1 MQLPAFAAAE
11 APEEESG
18 RLSVIADHDP
28 SPGVISGEKVSAV
41 RAIGRKLSLY
51 TVGLNCIVVLY
62 KIIMGDNHTNTSF
75 RRASSL
81 KHGIGGIYQPT
92 CFAFPG
98 GRCCGMLAK
107 EVGALEYG
115 QFYVTRGIDEKMR
128 RNLLFQAEVLKGLA
142 RYFSNDWG
150 EVCQEDWERNGEA
163 AAGSER
169 ILAAYS
175 TCEGKIWIITEWDRS
190 CTTILFPDEY

>member
-1 MQLPAFAAAE
+1 
-11 APEEESG
+11 
-18 RLSVIADHDP
+18 
-28 SPGVISGEKVSAV
+28 
-41 RAIGRKLSLY
+41 
-51 TVGLNCIVVLY
+51 
-62 KIIMGDNHTNTSF
+62 
-75 RRASSL
+75 
-81 KHGIGGIYQPT
+81 
-92 CFAFPG
+92 
-98 GRCCGMLAK
+98 MLAK

-150 EVCQEDWERNGEA
+150 EVCKEDWEMNDEA
-163 AAGSER
+163 AADGER
-169 ILAAYS
+169 ILAAYP